1 VKTNSKILSIPV
13 IDRDG
18 SIRKKALLD
27 AANQPTGEER
37 ELLVL
42 DVVLDAVFMVDT
54 MRLITSR
61 EQAEQILPAKMKE
74 NFELWQALLKGDD
87 LTVPQRDAIKGY
99 VIGMQGSD
107 VVKHQ
112 VVMMVDSLITTH
124 DDTAAA

>member
-1 VKTNSKILSIPV
+1 MNNKELFNLPI

-18 SIRKKALLD
+18 EIRKKAILD
-27 AANQPTGEER
+27 ATNQPTGEER

-42 DVVLDAVFMVDT
+42 DVALDAVFMVDT

-74 NFELWQALLKGDD
+74 NFDLWQAVLHGDV
-87 LTVPQRDAIKGY
+87 LTVAQRDALKGY
-99 VIGMQGSD
+99 IMGMQGSD

-112 VVMMVDSLITTH
+112 VVLVIDQLATTD
-124 DDTAAA
+124 DDTTAV

>member
-1 VKTNSKILSIPV
+1 MNNKELFNLPI

-18 SIRKKALLD
+18 EIRKKAILD
-27 AANQPTGEER
+27 ATNQPTGEER

-42 DVVLDAVFMVDT
+42 DVALDAVFMVDT

-74 NFELWQALLKGDD
+74 NFDLWQAVLHGDV
-87 LTVPQRDAIKGY
+87 LTVAQRDALKGY
-99 VIGMQGSD
+99 IMGMQGSD

-112 VVMMVDSLITTH
+112 VVLVIDQLATTD
-124 DDTAAA
+124 DDTPAV